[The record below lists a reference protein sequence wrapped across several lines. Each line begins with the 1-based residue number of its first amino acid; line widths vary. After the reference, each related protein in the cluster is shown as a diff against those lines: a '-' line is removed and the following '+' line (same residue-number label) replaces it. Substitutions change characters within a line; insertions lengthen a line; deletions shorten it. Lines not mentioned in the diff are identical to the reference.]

1 MKRLALKITD
11 WVAFM
16 IAASQL
22 GRLWGTL
29 FTYLFKGFL
38 EDETFAENH
47 PKKYLLGAMG
57 IVLFAGLSGWL
68 VVAMPLKW
76 LFSKSIDKIDEFADD
91 HEWD

>member
-22 GRLWGTL
+22 GRLWRTL
-29 FTYLFKGFL
+29 FTYLFKGFV

-47 PKKYLLGAMG
+47 PKKYLLGAIG
-57 IVLFAGLSGWL
+57 IVLLTVLSGYF
-68 VVAMPLKW
+68 VVVMPLQW
-76 LFSKSIDKIDEFADD
+76 LFSKSLDKIDEFADD